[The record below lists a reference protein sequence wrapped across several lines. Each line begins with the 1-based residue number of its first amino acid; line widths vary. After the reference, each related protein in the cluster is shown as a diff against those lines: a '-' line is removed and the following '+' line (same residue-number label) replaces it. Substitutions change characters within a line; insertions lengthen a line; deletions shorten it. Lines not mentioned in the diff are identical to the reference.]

1 MDKKNQEERLIKNL
15 MKHSLTKMPF
25 EDFEAR
31 MMDRIHQEK
40 RQQESVTNNIRFAWM
55 FFFVGLFL
63 GLGITNMTANLSVQL
78 YGISLKQVTLIIQIG
93 IALVLL
99 FQFEKLLDL
108 SFRKKKT

>member
-1 MDKKNQEERLIKNL
+1 MDKMHQEEKLIRNL

-25 EDFEAR
+25 DDFEAR
-31 MMDRIHQEK
+31 MMDKIHQEK
-40 RQQESVTNNIRFAWM
+40 RQHESVLNNIRFAWI

-63 GLGITNMTANLSVQL
+63 GLAVTNMTANLNVQL

-99 FQFEKLLDL
+99 VQFEKLLDL
-108 SFRKKKT
+108 SFRKKT

>member
-1 MDKKNQEERLIKNL
+1 MDNTHREEKLIKNL

-25 EDFEAR
+25 DDFEAR
-31 MMDRIHQEK
+31 MMDKIHQEK
-40 RQQESVTNNIRFAWM
+40 RQHKSVLNNIRFAWI

-63 GLGITNMTANLSVQL
+63 GLAITNMTANLSVQL
-78 YGISLKQVTLIIQIG
+78 YGISLKQITLIIQIG

-108 SFRKKKT
+108 SFRKKN